1 MKTIDL
7 DGHKVEIYDSIDEL
21 PIVRFHAFNKM
32 LLIDAGIGS
41 DLADFDNH
49 IERVTRF
56 LMAKDNDNAIKELAN
71 MRQNIYMIQQGVS
84 PKHMA
89 FAALV
94 KSIDGEPCPY
104 ASVNDIETTRHKL
117 DACTR
122 VKVATETEATKKKIE
137 QELHVY
143 FPTLQDD
150 AEVKEYYDTLR
161 KRTLLLLDIIE
172 NGETEEKRQEVEELT
187 TRLVTSDKPRSFEGK
202 NSAEVQH
209 DRSFEDMCLVIN
221 KELHADAKKMTV
233 LEYYNAF
240 EFVKTMQKQ
249 QKKQK

>member
-1 MKTIDL
+1 MKIIDL
-7 DGHKVEIYDSIDEL
+7 DGHIVEIYDSIDEL

-41 DLADFDNH
+41 DLADFDSH

-71 MRQNIYMIQQGVS
+71 MRQNVYMIQQGVS

-104 ASVNDIETTRHKL
+104 ASVNDLETTRHKL
-117 DACTR
+117 DACTKK
-122 VKVATETEATKKKIE
+122 KVAAETEATKKKIE
-137 QELHVY
+137 EEFRVY
-143 FPTLQDD
+143 FPALSDD

-202 NSAEVQH
+202 NSAEVAH
-209 DRSFEDMCLVIN
+209 DKSFEDMCLVIA